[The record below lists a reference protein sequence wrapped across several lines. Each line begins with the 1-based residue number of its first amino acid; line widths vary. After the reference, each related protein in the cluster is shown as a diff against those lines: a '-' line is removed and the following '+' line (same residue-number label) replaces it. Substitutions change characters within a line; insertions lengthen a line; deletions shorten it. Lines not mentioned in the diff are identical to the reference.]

1 MARQIALEKVRN
13 IGFMAHIDAG
23 KTTTTER
30 VLYYTGVSHRIGEVH
45 DGQATMDY
53 MVQEQERGITI
64 TSAATT
70 CFWRGCRVN
79 VIDTPGHVDFTV
91 EVERSLRV
99 LDGVVGVFCA
109 VGGVEPQ
116 SETVWRQADKYR
128 VPRIAF
134 VNKMDRVGADLKRT
148 VRMIKERLG
157 AQPVLLQLPLGE
169 AEDFEG
175 VIDLIDMKA
184 HYYDGQP
191 GSEEIIKEIPAE
203 YRDEAEALRVELVEA
218 AAESDEELTDR
229 YLSGE
234 ELSAKDIRRGI
245 RAGCTSL
252 SAIPVICGSAFK
264 NKALQPLL
272 DAVVD
277 YLPSPLEVAPLV
289 GYDGDEEVIC
299 PPKDEDP
306 LAALAFKIVNDP
318 YVGHLTFVRIY
329 AGMLATGQ
337 QVLNVNKGHKERIGR
352 LLKMHAD
359 QREEVKEV
367 FAGDIVAAVGLR
379 KTGSSDTLADA
390 SRPVTLQA
398 IEAPTPVISL
408 AVEPVGRDDVDKLGK
423 ALGRLLDEDPS
434 LKAHT
439 DEETG
444 ETILSGMGE
453 LHLDIIVDRLKREF
467 QTNVQVGKPQV
478 AYREG
483 AKKESRAETKFVR
496 QSGGRG
502 QFGHVVIE
510 LIPLKRGSGVEFE
523 SKIVGG
529 VIPKEF
535 IPAVEKGM
543 REAAQ
548 KGILAG
554 FPVVDFKIRLVDG
567 SFHPVDSSEIAF
579 KIAGSKAFK
588 EALKKADP
596 MILEPIMTVE
606 VVAPEEYIGTV
617 IGDLT
622 ARRGKVGNLETR
634 GTTQIVTVAAPLSNM
649 FGYAT
654 DMRSATQ
661 GRATFSM
668 QFSHYEPAP
677 QAVVEEIIDRVKKK
691 GKE

>member
-30 VLYYTGVSHRIGEVH
+30 VLFYTGVSHRIGEVH

-79 VIDTPGHVDFTV
+79 IIDTPGHVDFTV

-116 SETVWRQADKYR
+116 SETVWRQADKHR

-148 VRMIKERLG
+148 VRMIKERFG
-157 AQPVLLQLPLGE
+157 ARPVLLQLPMGE
-169 AEDFEG
+169 AEDFQG
-175 VIDLIDMKA
+175 VIDLVQMKA
-184 HYYDGQP
+184 LYFDGQP
-191 GSEEIIKEIPAE
+191 GSEAIVKEIPAE
-203 YRDEAEALRVELVEA
+203 YLDEAEALRIELVEA
-218 AAESDEELTDR
+218 AAENDEELTDR
-229 YLSGE
+229 YLGGE
-234 ELSAKDIRRGI
+234 EFSPAEIKKGL
-245 RAGCTSL
+245 RAGCISL
-252 SAIPVICGSAFK
+252 SAVPVLCGSAFK
-264 NKALQPLL
+264 NKAVQPLL

-277 YLPSPLEVAPLV
+277 YLPSPLEVVPMV
-289 GYDGDEEVIC
+289 GMDGENEVVC
-299 PPKDEDP
+299 PPNDDDP

-318 YVGHLTFVRIY
+318 YVGHLTFVRLY
-329 AGMLATGQ
+329 AGKLATGQ

-367 FAGDIVAAVGLR
+367 FSGDIVAAVGLR
-379 KTGSSDTLADA
+379 KTSSSDTLADA
-390 SRPVTLQA
+390 SRPVVLQA

-408 AVEPVGRDDVDKLGK
+408 AVEPVGRDDVDRLGK

-444 ETILSGMGE
+444 QTILSGMGE

-467 QTNVQVGKPQV
+467 QTNVETGKPQV

-483 AKKESRAETKFVR
+483 LKKAARAEAKFVR

-510 LIPLKRGSGVEFE
+510 LEPLERGAGVEFE

-529 VIPKEF
+529 VIPKEY
-535 IPAVEKGM
+535 IPAVENGV

-554 FPVVDFKIRLVDG
+554 YPVVDFKVSLVDG

-579 KIAGSKAFK
+579 KVAGSMAFK
-588 EALKKADP
+588 EVCRKAEP

-622 ARRGKVGNLETR
+622 SRRGRVNNLETR
-634 GTTQIVTVAAPLSNM
+634 GTTQIVTVFAPLSNM

-668 QFSHYEPAP
+668 LFSHYEPAP
-677 QAVVEEIIDRVKKK
+677 LAVVEEIIDRVKKK
-691 GKE
+691 GKD

>member
-30 VLYYTGVSHRIGEVH
+30 VLFYTGVSHRIGEVH

-79 VIDTPGHVDFTV
+79 IIDTPGHVDFTV

-134 VNKMDRVGADLKRT
+134 INKMDRVGADLRRT
-148 VRMIKERLG
+148 VKMIKERLG
-157 AQPVLLQLPLGE
+157 ARPVLLQLPLGE
-169 AEDFEG
+169 GEDFEG
-175 VIDLIDMKA
+175 VIDLINMQA
-184 HYYDGQP
+184 IYYDGQP
-191 GSEEIIKEIPAE
+191 GSEEIVKEIPEE
-203 YRDEAEALRVELVEA
+203 YRDEAEALRIDLVET
-218 AAESDEELTDR
+218 AAENDEELTDR

-234 ELSAKDIRRGI
+234 ELSVAEIKKGLRQ
-245 RAGCTSL
+245 GCTSL
-252 SAIPVICGSAFK
+252 SAVPVICGSAFK
-264 NKALQPLL
+264 NKAVQPLL
-272 DAVVD
+272 DAVID

-289 GYDGDEEVIC
+289 GLQDGEEVVC
-299 PPKDEDP
+299 PARDDDP

-318 YVGHLTFVRIY
+318 YVGHLTFVRLY

-367 FAGDIVAAVGLR
+367 YAGDIVAAVGLR
-379 KTGSSDTLADA
+379 KTGSSDTLADP

-398 IEAPTPVISL
+398 IEAPTPVIRV
-408 AVEPVGRDDVDKLGK
+408 AVEPVGREDVDGLGK

-444 ETILSGMGE
+444 QTILSGMGE

-467 QTNVQVGKPQV
+467 KTNVEVGKPQV

-483 AKKESRAETKFVR
+483 IRKQAGVESKFVR

-510 LIPLKRGSGVEFE
+510 MEPLKRGSGIEFE

-529 VIPKEF
+529 VIPKEY
-535 IPAVEKGM
+535 IPAVEKGV

-554 FPVVDFKIRLVDG
+554 FPVVDFRVSLVDG

-579 KIAGSKAFK
+579 KVAGSMAFK
-588 EALKKADP
+588 EAMKKADP

-622 ARRGKVGNLETR
+622 ARRGKVTNLETR

-677 QAVVEEIIDRVKKK
+677 MAVVEEIIDRVKKK